1 MNESGEYFLL
11 YFQKQTGNLF
21 MLQTSSINTTNTTAP
36 SPFKYD
42 VFATIPCAIKD
53 TALTFSSYLPAP

>member
-42 VFATIPCAIKD
+42 VFATIP
-53 TALTFSSYLPAP
+53 